1 MSEISRNIFNAV
13 DMLVDKKLSN
23 YKADLTASYVICDN
37 SRAAEGIYTVS
48 NNKDKG
54 TVSFMVYKQTTDNYT
69 YKIGDS
75 VYILIPGGD
84 YKEKKFI
91 MGLENEIKDRIVPE
105 QKEVPTHFISL
116 GDSYTPETG
125 ELPVTLILNSDTKS
139 HQISQKEL
147 AAPRVLVNYKKIR
160 ISATFNVNLDTKM
173 AVDLNSSSYAIKFIA
188 HDSSNDRDFIY
199 TLSSND
205 ILSNLYYFG
214 NEYYTFTKDIDIDIE
229 NFSVSKYTL
238 LLEQTGTLTNLEGK
252 PDNIKGKIILKN
264 VNVSFGCLSSEYQ
277 DEIFAYTENN
287 IKTFTDNINLSI
299 GVKINR
305 DEKEVNTLKDFFGT
319 NKDGLIYWEQL
330 INGVWYPYKS
340 DIKNF
345 ITSIDITN
353 DIVNLTLRSCIGI
366 RIENK
371 IEVWNTKYSNSLS
384 LDNSLKTQYNYN
396 IRIFSE
402 HGNFLRKTDT
412 TTLTVK
418 LYQNNKE
425 IELGENKYNFTTS
438 ENIIKELKY
447 YWYKDNELIKD
458 KNSFSLTVE
467 GADISVGDGTNY
479 SCKLEIGQTDG
490 TETFQSQ
497 NEAYDTLTL
506 RTYEEPKETAL
517 YEIVPAYEEV
527 GVSYWSGEES
537 KSIQYFPSDGI
548 PFTLYEMIGQ
558 SRNQRTKLNKEEE
571 LVCETQ
577 EIDGEGKWQTLG
589 NEEVFTGAL
598 QNNVTISIENIKFNK
613 EIEYN
618 GYKDYKRRIVVEW
631 RKYTYLKWEPIDL
644 NSWDANKS
652 NLYEDKDE
660 IYIKTADT
668 EYVEGKNYYKRESG
682 TILAEKNIYL
692 VLAKG
697 NILANFETTAFGFN
711 DLTQDGTKGIKFEA
725 AGGMNFY
732 AGDAKGQGAE
742 KNIITIWSGN
752 ANGIEGNPTNHGE
765 KVFYVTS
772 EGNVELNNANIRG
785 NLVSKKETTVDKP
798 YIPDK
803 EVNSIWTFY
812 CFDYDYIEDS
822 NGNKLY
828 RHLLQ
833 SSNNLE
839 SNIFNEN
846 FELKLNFKFISLS
859 FKTNSFY
866 LLRGKDYFYSKLT
879 TKPNNWETEYT
890 NYFTVDKASY
900 PLNYMKPIPKQSIAP
915 NFYAEGQE
923 YYKERFDN
931 ASASTKQKSKIEMDI
946 FFYDEQQ
953 SLLGGITI
961 PGIEQ
966 NSSYSFNIYENFEVN
981 TNNPY
986 ISHDKDEV
994 IALIKSYK
1002 IIVRSQYIFD
1012 LNGQYLNAAYILDE
1026 TTGNWENSSVM
1037 TQSGE
1042 KADKWV
1048 IQNIF
1053 EELSFQ
1059 EPTYSLTNNLSF
1071 MNKLYTNNL
1080 QVYNTA
1086 KIHYVQA
1093 TNIDLTYGDIETN
1106 GGLQFRTNKAEL
1118 EGLEYLY
1125 SFSLGYDLSFL
1136 TKGTNEYWFDISRA
1150 DSLRLPIRNTQYEYK
1165 ETEVPNP
1172 KDETKNIKVVQDPKV
1187 DSLYQNKIFNI
1198 LLVEPYEKWKD
1209 YNYFGQNKPQKGFAT
1224 DLYHDKNNFYYIQDN
1239 WNKYISE
1246 TETALYG
1253 TLHTPKIDFDAGPS
1267 ATGNISIS
1275 GDGIQIIRGQ
1285 IDSSGTVSTSAYI
1298 GNYYRDGFAK
1308 APIQIKSYG
1317 TTIDDTYIPTL
1328 SFQDIND
1335 TSTNNNNENVQ
1346 TFWTMGYRNNLK
1358 CFEILGVDMIGN
1370 GTEQGMGGIRIPK
1383 SMVDGRHV
1391 LNIDEFIYLKR
1402 KYCGGEV
1409 KLAAQSHQQFSTNP
1423 ASLADPKDGLT
1434 PIAIA
1439 AEPSGDPG
1447 VIAHPNGWIHNSTN
1461 TEATIYGVFY
1471 YFLYVP
1477 SWLWYLEG

>member
-116 GDSYTPETG
+116 GDSYSPEIG

-147 AAPRVLVNYKKIR
+147 PVPRVLVNYKKIR

-214 NEYYTFTKDIDIDIE
+214 NEYYTFTKDIDIDTE
-229 NFSVSKYTL
+229 NFNVSKYTL
-238 LLEQTGTLTNLEGK
+238 LLEQAGILKDLKGESN
-252 PDNIKGKIILKN
+252 NIKGKIILKN

-299 GVKINR
+299 GVKINK
-305 DEKEVNTLKDFFGT
+305 DQKEVNSLQNSFGEG
-319 NKDGLIYWEQL
+319 NNIYWEQL
-330 INGVWYPYKS
+330 INGVWYYYTDTSNKE
-340 DIKNF
+340 DKF
-345 ITSIDITN
+345 ITSINITN
-353 DIVNLTLRSCIGI
+353 DIVNLTLRSYIG
-366 RIENK
+366 NK
-371 IEVWNTKYSNSLS
+371 KEDGKIDVWNGKYSNSLS

-402 HGNFLRKTDT
+402 HGNLLRKTDT

-447 YWYKDNELIKD
+447 YWYKGNDVIND
-458 KNSFSLTVE
+458 KNSFSLMVDGT
-467 GADISVGDGTNY
+467 DISAGNGTNY
-479 SCKLEIGQTDG
+479 SCKLQIGQINSEG
-490 TETFQSQ
+490 TFQSQ
-497 NEAYDTLTL
+497 EEAYDTLTL

-517 YEIVPAYEEV
+517 YEIVSDYEEI
-527 GVSYWSGEES
+527 GVCYEKITTSGTLS
-537 KSIQYFPSDGI
+537 KGLQYFPDENINLKLYKFHGLSREQISSGKLYYG
-548 PFTLYEMIGQ
+548 FTTTQL
-558 SRNQRTKLNKEEE
+558 SNLTE
-571 LVCETQ
+571 LS
-577 EIDGEGKWQTLG
+577 
-589 NEEVFTGAL
+589 FTSPDISL
-598 QNNVTISIENIKFNK
+598 SIENIKFTN
-613 EIEYN
+613 IENEN
-618 GYKDYKRRIVVEW
+618 GEVIESAQQQYSKFKDKDRYIYIVYKDDNEH
-631 RKYTYLKWEPIDL
+631 
-644 NSWDANKS
+644 
-652 NLYEDKDE
+652 
-660 IYIKTADT
+660 
-668 EYVEGKNYYKRESG
+668 
-682 TILAEKNIYL
+682 ILAEKWIYL
-692 VLAKG
+692 VHATSS
-697 NILANFETTAFGFN
+697 ILANFETTAFGFN

-742 KNIITIWSGN
+742 RNIITIWSGN
-752 ANGIEGNPTNHGE
+752 ANEDHGE
-765 KVFYVTS
+765 KVFYVTNQ
-772 EGNVELNNANIRG
+772 GNVELNNANIKG

-812 CFDYDYIEDS
+812 CNNYDYIEDS

-828 RHLLQ
+828 RHLLE

-839 SNIFNEN
+839 SNAFNEN
-846 FELKLNFKFISLS
+846 FELKLNFSKFTSLS

-879 TKPNNWETEYT
+879 TEPNNWETEYT
-890 NYFTVDKASY
+890 NYFIVDKASY

-915 NFYAEGQE
+915 NFNAEGQE
-923 YYKERFDN
+923 YYTERFDN
-931 ASASTKQKSKIEMDI
+931 ASTKQKSKIEMDI
-946 FFYDEQQ
+946 FFYGEQQ
-953 SLLGGITI
+953 SPLGSITI
-961 PGIEQ
+961 PEIEQ

-986 ISHDKDEV
+986 ISHDKNEV

-1012 LNGQYLNAAYILDE
+1012 SNDKYFNAAYILDE
-1026 TTGNWENSSVM
+1026 TTGNWKMSSVM
-1037 TQSGE
+1037 TESGE

-1071 MNKLYTNNL
+1071 INKLYTNNL

-1093 TNIDLTYGDIETN
+1093 TNIDLTYSDIEKN
-1106 GGLQFRTNKAEL
+1106 GGLQFRTGKAEL

-1125 SFSLGYDLSFL
+1125 SFSLGYGLSLL
-1136 TKGTNEYWFDISRA
+1136 TKGTNEYQFNISRA
-1150 DSLRLPIRNTQYEYK
+1150 DTLRLPIRNTQYEYK
-1165 ETEVPNP
+1165 EAEIPNP
-1172 KDETKNIKVVQDPKV
+1172 ENKAEIIKVVQDPKV
-1187 DSLYQNKIFNI
+1187 DSLYQNRIFNI

-1209 YNYFGQNKPQKGFAT
+1209 YNYFGQYKPQKGFTT

-1253 TLHTPKIDFDAGPS
+1253 TLHTPKIDFSTETS

-1285 IDSSGTVSTSAYI
+1285 IHSSGTVSTSAYI
-1298 GNYYRDGFAK
+1298 GNQYRDGFAR

-1317 TTIDDTYIPTL
+1317 TVIDDTYIPAL
-1328 SFQDIND
+1328 SFQDVND
-1335 TSTNNNNENVQ
+1335 TAVNDSNENVQ

-1358 CFEILGVDMIGN
+1358 CFEILGVDIIGN
-1370 GTEQGMGGIRIPK
+1370 GIEQGMGGIRIPK
-1383 SMVDGRHV
+1383 TMVDNGHLV
-1391 LNIDEFIYLKR
+1391 DIDKFIYLKR
-1402 KYCGGEV
+1402 KWCAKSVTLQPNES
-1409 KLAAQSHQQFSTNP
+1409 KWFDSP
-1423 ASLADPKDGLT
+1423 IDLADEIGDLRPMAVGAEAGGPDDTEKI
-1434 PIAIA
+1434 IAT
-1439 AEPSGDPG
+1439 PSGYISNPTNKTITIQG
-1447 VIAHPNGWIHNSTN
+1447 V
-1461 TEATIYGVFY
+1461 YY
-1471 YFLYVP
+1471 YFIYVP
-1477 SWLWYLEG
+1477 SWLYTREI